1 MALSITTNTLSL
13 STQRNLRAHDTE
25 QARLIERLGSGMRIN
40 RAADDAAGQAITTR
54 LTSNLRG
61 ASQAMR
67 SLSDAT
73 SMLQV
78 ADGAMA
84 SVTDTLQRLRELAV
98 AAGNGSYT
106 DGDRGALQ
114 KEAQEL
120 LKHIT
125 QVGADTRFNGE
136 QLFSQDTVSIGGD
149 ERRRAVLDGLQSGW
163 LSSAE
168 DMIKQHYGLMGDG
181 AKLTVN
187 LDTTDGAYN
196 VLASVSG
203 TTSGGKMSNLHLNLD
218 MADFGSAATPDGGK
232 SPQYSDRVIAHEM
245 VHAVMASATSL
256 DLSQHGWFTEG
267 TAELIQGA
275 DERLAGDI
283 AAAGGV
289 ANVVAGFQGTY
300 KYSGGYAASRYM
312 HDQLKGAGVTG
323 GIKGVMQYLSANA
336 GSDLDTALAAV
347 SKGKYADVG
356 AFESDFL
363 ANGVDYINTR
373 MNLKNDD
380 TGAIGGLDADGG
392 ALRSARAVV
401 QDVAATSPDKPLRN
415 FTVIMPENGGN
426 TGVKR
431 VQIQAG
437 PRADDLIELQF
448 SAMNATALGLSDL
461 DMRNT
466 GVALLR
472 IDQAIDF
479 VNGQRVVAGASSN
492 RLDYVASNAQ
502 ATTTNLE
509 TARDRIQD
517 VDYASTT
524 VKLTRAQILQQ
535 AASAM
540 MTQANGEPRAV
551 LALLR

>member
-1 MALSITTNTLSL
+1 MSLSINNNSLSL
-13 STQRNLRAHDTE
+13 TTQRKFAEHSTE
-25 QARLIERLGSGMRIN
+25 AGKLIARLTSGARIN
-40 RAADDAAGQAITTR
+40 GASDDPAGQAVSARMAAGIK
-54 LTSNLRG
+54 G
-61 ASQAMR
+61 MSQAMR
-67 SLSDAT
+67 NINDAT
-73 SMLQV
+73 SLLQV

-84 SVTDTLQRLRELAV
+84 NISDSLQRLRELAV
-98 AAGNGSYT
+98 ASGNGSYK
-106 DGDRGALQ
+106 DRDRGTLQ
-114 KEAQEL
+114 HEANQIL
-120 LKHIT
+120 QQIS
-125 QVGADTRFNGE
+125 QVGSETRFNGHAV
-136 QLFSQDTVSIGGD
+136 FADDATSIGGD
-149 ERRRAVLDGLQSGW
+149 ASVRNVLDGLKAGW
-163 LSSAE
+163 LGASE
-168 DMIKQHYGLMGDG
+168 DLVRKYYGIEGKGGSLS
-181 AKLTVN
+181 VN
-187 LDTTDGAYN
+187 LKDTDGAGG
-196 VLASVSG
+196 VMASVSG
-203 TTSGGKMSNLHLNLD
+203 SRAALSLNID

-415 FTVIMPENGGN
+415 FTVIMPENSGN